1 METLSFCGDIK
12 LTLQDVIVVLWIY
25 INTNQKR
32 IYRKINI
39 RSFRKRIST
48 KRFFAFLQRILYIP
62 SESICL
68 LSSDYMKKKFN
79 LEMSSFGNLIKATSG
94 FTIKEEYNIFFWLFF
109 SWQWKQTFGQ
119 NIQKKN
125 IFFLFLSR
133 ELGRN
138 KSTSRTFFF
147 FTT

>member
-1 METLSFCGDIK
+1 MKIGNIIFLWGHKVYIARRYF
-12 LTLQDVIVVLWIY
+12 VLWIY

-39 RSFRKRIST
+39 RSFRKRLST
-48 KRFFAFLQRILYIP
+48 KGFSGFFLQRIP

-79 LEMSSFGNLIKATSG
+79 LEMPSFGNLIKTTSG

-109 SWQWKQTFGQ
+109 SWQSKQTFGQ

-125 IFFLFLSR
+125 LLLISFKR
-133 ELGRN
+133 IR
-138 KSTSRTFFF
+138 
-147 FTT
+147 

>member
-1 METLSFCGDIK
+1 MKIGNIIFWEDIK
-12 LTLQDVIVVLWIY
+12 FTLQDVIVVLWIY

-48 KRFFAFLQRILYIP
+48 KRFFAFLQRILYIHG
-62 SESICL
+62 ESICL

-79 LEMSSFGNLIKATSG
+79 LEMLSFGNLIKTTSG

-119 NIQKKN
+119 NIQKKYLLL
-125 IFFLFLSR
+125 ISFKR
-133 ELGRN
+133 IR
-138 KSTSRTFFF
+138 
-147 FTT
+147 